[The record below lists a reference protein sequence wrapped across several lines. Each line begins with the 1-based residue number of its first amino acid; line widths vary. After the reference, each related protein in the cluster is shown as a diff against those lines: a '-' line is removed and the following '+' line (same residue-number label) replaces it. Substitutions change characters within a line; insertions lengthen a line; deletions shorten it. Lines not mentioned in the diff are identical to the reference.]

1 MWGLNYLELMM
12 RIYCRVLFFQ
22 VLVSFLSLLLEVANK
37 GLLVFD
43 VLKRAIFDLQQVD
56 IQVCGC
62 VSIVV
67 FFWLH
72 SCWSDFLLLLLY
84 AARPIFAVTEFDAQL
99 QILELLDN
107 VCLQVL
113 IFFFTHSLYFLVSS
127 IACYAYDFYRSAL
140 MYTVASKPELCC
152 WYCRQFLQLA
162 IRLSCTYILLLRSV
176 RLFSCCSKLIQR
188 LGNLWKRKS
197 SLWRMA
203 QLFSAVFRY

>member
-113 IFFFTHSLYFLVSS
+113 IFFFHSF
-127 IACYAYDFYRSAL
+127 
-140 MYTVASKPELCC
+140 P
-152 WYCRQFLQLA
+152 
-162 IRLSCTYILLLRSV
+162 
-176 RLFSCCSKLIQR
+176 LFSSLVNSLLC
-188 LGNLWKRKS
+188 LWF
-197 SLWRMA
+197 L
-203 QLFSAVFRY
+203 